1 MTQKRVSNRKETT
14 SSVIDINGSLILSY
28 SNCHREAWLMAHRI
42 IPEQDNTSMSLGRL
56 IHETSYENRG
66 EKDVS
71 IDNIRLDMVEEKK
84 GKTIVSEI
92 KKSKYSLEGA
102 RDQLLFYLLRLKEMG
117 VQAEG
122 QLLVPKE
129 KKKITI
135 TLTDEEEDRIKKLC
149 EEVQKLVEGP
159 IPEIER
165 TQNKCKNCAYYTYC
179 WV

>member
-1 MTQKRVSNRKETT
+1 M
-14 SSVIDINGSLILSY
+14 IDITGYLVLSY
-28 SNCHREAWLMAHRI
+28 SNCVREAWLVAHRI
-42 IPEQDNTSMSLGRL
+42 FPESENMNLALGRL

-66 EKDVS
+66 EKDIA

-84 GKTIVSEI
+84 GRTIVSEI

-117 VQAEG
+117 VEANG

-129 KKKITI
+129 KKKIEVS
-135 TLTDEEEDRIKKLC
+135 LTQDEETRLKKMC
-149 EEVQKLVEGP
+149 EEIQDLVEGP
-159 IPEIER
+159 IPPLER
-165 TQNKCKNCAYYTYC
+165 PQNKCKNCAYYTFC

>member
-1 MTQKRVSNRKETT
+1 
-14 SSVIDINGSLILSY
+14 LIEITGYLVLSY
-28 SNCHREAWLMAHRI
+28 SNCAREAWLVAHRI
-42 IPEQDNTSMSLGRL
+42 FPESEDMNLALGRL

-66 EKDVS
+66 EKDIA

-129 KKKITI
+129 KKKIAI
-135 TLTDEEEDRIKKLC
+135 TLTKEEEDRIKKLC
-149 EEVQKLVEGP
+149 EEIQKLVEGA

>member
-1 MTQKRVSNRKETT
+1 MIEITGYLV
-14 SSVIDINGSLILSY
+14 LSY
-28 SNCHREAWLMAHRI
+28 SNCVREAWLVAHRI
-42 IPEQDNTSMSLGRL
+42 FPESENMNLALGRL
-56 IHETSYENRG
+56 IHETSYENRR
-66 EKDVS
+66 EKDIA

-84 GKTIVSEI
+84 GRTIVSEI

-117 VQAEG
+117 VHAEG

-135 TLTDEEEDRIKKLC
+135 ILTEEEEERIQKMC

-159 IPEIER
+159 IPGIER
-165 TQNKCKNCAYYTYC
+165 AQNKCKNCAYYTYC

>member
-1 MTQKRVSNRKETT
+1 
-14 SSVIDINGSLILSY
+14 LIEITGYLVLSY
-28 SNCHREAWLMAHRI
+28 SNCAREAWLVAHRI
-42 IPEQDNTSMSLGRL
+42 FPESENMNLALGRL

-66 EKDVS
+66 EKDIA

-84 GKTIVSEI
+84 GRTIVSEI

-129 KKKITI
+129 KKKIAI
-135 TLTDEEEDRIKKLC
+135 SLTEDEENRIKKMC
-149 EEVQKLVEGP
+149 EEIQKLVEGP

-165 TQNKCKNCAYYTYC
+165 AQNKCKNCAYYSYC

>member
-1 MTQKRVSNRKETT
+1 MIEITGYLV
-14 SSVIDINGSLILSY
+14 LSY
-28 SNCHREAWLMAHRI
+28 SNCAREAWLVARRI
-42 IPEQDNTSMSLGRL
+42 FPESENANLALGRL

-66 EKDVS
+66 EKDIA

-84 GKTIVSEI
+84 GRTIVSEI

-129 KKKITI
+129 KKKIAI
-135 TLTDEEEDRIKKLC
+135 SLTEDEENRIKKMC
-149 EEVQKLVEGP
+149 EEIQKLVEGP

-165 TQNKCKNCAYYTYC
+165 AQNKCKNCAYYSYC

>member
-1 MTQKRVSNRKETT
+1 MIEITGYLV
-14 SSVIDINGSLILSY
+14 LSY
-28 SNCHREAWLMAHRI
+28 SNCAREAWLVAHRI
-42 IPEQDNTSMSLGRL
+42 FPESENMNLALGRL

-66 EKDVS
+66 EKDIA

-84 GKTIVSEI
+84 GRTIVSEI

-117 VQAEG
+117 VEANG

-129 KKKITI
+129 KRKIEVM
-135 TLTDEEEDRIKKLC
+135 LTAEEEARIKTLC
-149 EEVQKLVEGP
+149 DEIQALVEGP
-159 IPEIER
+159 IPSLER
-165 TQNKCKNCAYYTYC
+165 TQNKCKNCAYYSYC

>member
-1 MTQKRVSNRKETT
+1 MIE
-14 SSVIDINGSLILSY
+14 INGSLILSY

-42 IPEQDNTSMSLGRL
+42 IPEQDNTFIALGKL
-56 IHETSYENRG
+56 LHETSYENRG
-66 EKDVS
+66 EKDIA

-84 GKTIVSEI
+84 GRTIVSEI

-117 VQAEG
+117 VEANG

-129 KKKITI
+129 KKKIEVS
-135 TLTDEEEDRIKKLC
+135 LTQDEETRLKKMC
-149 EEVQKLVEGP
+149 EEIQDLVEGP
-159 IPEIER
+159 IPPLER
-165 TQNKCKNCAYYTYC
+165 PQNKCKNCAYYTFC

>member
-1 MTQKRVSNRKETT
+1 MIEIS
-14 SSVIDINGSLILSY
+14 GYLLLSY
-28 SNCHREAWLMAHRI
+28 SSCAREAWLVAHRI
-42 IPEQDNTSMSLGRL
+42 FPESENTNLALGRL
-56 IHETSYENRG
+56 IHETSFENKG
-66 EKDVS
+66 EKNIA

-102 RDQLLFYLLRLKEMG
+102 RDQLLFYLMRLKEMG
-117 VQAEG
+117 VHAEG

-135 TLTDEEEDRIKKLC
+135 ILTEEEEERIQKMC
-149 EEVQKLVEGP
+149 EEIQKLVEGP